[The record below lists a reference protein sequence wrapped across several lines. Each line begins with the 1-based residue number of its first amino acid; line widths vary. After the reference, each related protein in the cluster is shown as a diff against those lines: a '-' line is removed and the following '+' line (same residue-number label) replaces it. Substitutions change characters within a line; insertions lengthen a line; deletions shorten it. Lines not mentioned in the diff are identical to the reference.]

1 MSMKILVVCLGNICR
16 SPLAEGILKKKLSS
30 DFKVDSAGTID
41 LHQGE
46 LPDHRAI
53 TIGKNHD
60 VNISDQRSRPVI
72 DQDFDEFD
80 LILCMDQ
87 SVYQDVSK
95 MAKTDSQRRKI
106 SLFMDAAGLGNDYN
120 VPDPYCGDLHDFE
133 NAYKKIDHVSQHL
146 HQNQHIYVADR

>member
-1 MSMKILVVCLGNICR
+1 MKILVVCLGNICR

-53 TIGKNHD
+53 AIGKNHD
-60 VNISDQRSRPVI
+60 VNISDQRSRPI
-72 DQDFDEFD
+72 TDQDFDEFD

-106 SLFMDAAGLGNDYN
+106 SLFMDAAGLGKDEN
-120 VPDPYCGDLHDFE
+120 VPDPYWGDMQDFE
-133 NAYKKIDHVSQHL
+133 NVYQMLDHASEQLKHKL
-146 HQNQHIYVADR
+146 HTSFANR

>member
-1 MSMKILVVCLGNICR
+1 MKILVVCLGNICR

-53 TIGKNHD
+53 AIGKNHD
-60 VNISDQRSRPVI
+60 VNISDQRSRPVT

-87 SVYQDVSK
+87 SVYEDVSK

-106 SLFMDAAGLGNDYN
+106 SLFMDAAGFGKDENL
-120 VPDPYCGDLHDFE
+120 PDPYWGDMQDFE
-133 NAYKKIDHVSQHL
+133 NVYQMLDHASEQLKHKL
-146 HQNQHIYVADR
+146 HTSVANR